1 MKNGKKVD
9 RETEKLEDSGM
20 AGINPALIDPT
31 HVQPLVVYDKGF
43 EPLGK
48 VEPPGMEHWTH
59 FADPQAEGSHLST
72 KGQKYPGELKTIG
85 QIVTGCHEQI
95 NQCIM
100 HCRMKFSYNRVQT
113 KDGVKY
119 YTANQ
124 HGVFSESNEGLYNEF
139 LTNVGNC
146 SQNCLSD
153 QKCIHDLTFLHKKF
167 SDTCYGLI
175 GECAKPTNCGT
186 YNNFNCMANCS
197 GDLCY
202 PLYRFVQDIKDFKV
216 SVQSFEKNAKIRLSY
231 DKHHITEQIK
241 TAEIAATEAAKAKEQ
256 KKEKIEL
263 EASMVKHHIFNSGK
277 KLKKELKHASEI
289 VVNQTKKIIVSLKGK
304 LGSAKQRLN
313 IRITDIKRETQE
325 KMLAA
330 QETTKVMEK
339 ENQINA
345 AEIKQTGEKVVK
357 LIQAN
362 GDSQMDLAR
371 EQYKEAKEGLR
382 NKSVALQK
390 VISGRPS
397 SKQNKSLLQ
406 SITLFVASL

>member
-146 SQNCLSD
+146 SMDCLTN
-153 QKCIHDLTFLHKKF
+153 QKCIHDLTFLHRKF

-216 SVQSFEKNAKIRLSY
+216 SVQSFETNAKKRLSY
-231 DKHHITEQIK
+231 DKTHTIAETQE
-241 TAEIAATEAAKAKEQ
+241 AEIAATEAAKTEEQ
-256 KKEKIEL
+256 KKEKNEL
-263 EASMVKHHIFNSGK
+263 IASMVKQK
-277 KLKKELKHASEI
+277 LKHASVK
-289 VVNQTKKIIVSLKGK
+289 VVKQTKKIIGNLKGK
-304 LGSAKQRLN
+304 LAAAKQRLN

-339 ENQINA
+339 ENHINA

-362 GDSQMDLAR
+362 GDSQMDVAR
-371 EQYKEAKEGLR
+371 EQYKQAKEGL
-382 NKSVALQK
+382 KMKAVALKK

-397 SKQNKSLLQ
+397 SKQNKSLMQ
-406 SITLFVASL
+406 SISLFKNSL